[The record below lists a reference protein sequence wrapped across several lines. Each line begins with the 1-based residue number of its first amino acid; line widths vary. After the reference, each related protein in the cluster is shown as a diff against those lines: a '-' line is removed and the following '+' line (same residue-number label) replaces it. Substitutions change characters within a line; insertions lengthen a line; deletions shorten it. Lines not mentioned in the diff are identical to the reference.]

1 MHIVSPEFHRSR
13 YILLLAAVLSLCFLN
28 GCREPMTPPMTPAE
42 QWQAKILEAHGGSR
56 ALARISTL
64 VYTGNIATREDRGTV
79 VLILSRPQRLRTT
92 MKYLKRSEDRILL
105 GKRGW
110 RDSGGGF
117 EEAAGHSLEAM
128 VFQYN
133 HLSLPMGLIDNTYK
147 ITYTEHIIGT
157 KNFPALEL
165 IGIEG
170 PPMTVIIDPETG
182 LIHRV
187 DGKISAGPR
196 EVVMGVGYEDYREVS
211 GVMLPHR
218 IINFVNGAAIA
229 ESRYVTVAVNPE
241 LEQNSFAVEPQTVVK

>member
-1 MHIVSPEFHRSR
+1 
-13 YILLLAAVLSLCFLN
+13 
-28 GCREPMTPPMTPAE
+28 MTPAE

-56 ALARISTL
+56 PLARISTL
-64 VYTGNIATREDRGTV
+64 IYTGNIATREDRGTI
-79 VLILSRPQRLRTT
+79 VLVLSRPERLRTT

-110 RDSGGGF
+110 RNSGGGF
-117 EEAAGHSLEAM
+117 EEAAGPSLDAM

-133 HLSLPMGLIDNTYK
+133 HLSLPMGLIDNNYK
-147 ITYTEHIIGT
+147 ITYTEQKIGT

-165 IGIEG
+165 IGADG
-170 PPMTVIIDPETG
+170 PPMTVTIDPETG
-182 LIHRV
+182 LIQRV

-218 IINFVNGAAIA
+218 IINFVNGTAIA
-229 ESRYVTVAVNPE
+229 ESRYVTVAVNAE
-241 LEQNSFAVEPQTVVK
+241 LDQNSFAVEPLAVVK